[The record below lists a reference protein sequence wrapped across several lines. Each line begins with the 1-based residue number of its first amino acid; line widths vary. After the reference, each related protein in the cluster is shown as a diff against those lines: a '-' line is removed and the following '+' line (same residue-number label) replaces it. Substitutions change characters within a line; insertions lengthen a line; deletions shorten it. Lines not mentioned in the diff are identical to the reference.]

1 MSKAAPVT
9 DLCVLSL
16 GWVHVLVPAEK
27 GLKVAALLRGA
38 VQVKHATGNSADWEI
53 DEELRV
59 NYETTK
65 ASRVRA
71 KPSEPPASKATALIG
86 VEPLKLTRR

>member
-1 MSKAAPVT
+1 MSKAAPVA
-9 DLCVLSL
+9 DLCVLTL

-38 VQVKHATGNSADWEI
+38 VQVRHATGSTADWEI

-71 KPSEPPASKATALIG
+71 NPSDAPTSKATALIG
-86 VEPLKLTRR
+86 VEPLTLPRR